1 MGMVVEEPRVAS
13 RTMKMMKEKEG
24 KKKEINHIIYSAQS
38 ME

>member
-1 MGMVVEEPRVAS
+1 MVVGEEPRVAS
-13 RTMKMMKEKEG
+13 RAMEMMKRRKK